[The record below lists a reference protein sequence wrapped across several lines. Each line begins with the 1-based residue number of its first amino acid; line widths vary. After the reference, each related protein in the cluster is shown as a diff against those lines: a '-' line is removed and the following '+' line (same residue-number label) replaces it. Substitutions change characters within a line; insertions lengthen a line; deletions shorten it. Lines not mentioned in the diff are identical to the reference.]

1 MISNASEETGMAE
14 KSADRPVAEPVSYLT
29 FWVAGEEYGIRV
41 LQVREI
47 IEYGAVTR
55 VPSTP
60 PWIRG
65 VVNLRGSVLPV
76 IDLAVKFGQPP
87 SPVTRWTC
95 IVVTEISAEQRT
107 TVLGV
112 IADAVSQ
119 VLDLGP
125 QDIEPPPPFGTPV
138 RVEFL
143 LGLGRAQEKFILLLD
158 TDRVLSADELL
169 AAQRSE
175 EAAAQERP
183 VTPPAGPDASRGGS

>member
-1 MISNASEETGMAE
+1 MTSSAS
-14 KSADRPVAEPVSYLT
+14 DPVSYLT
-29 FWVAGEEYGIRV
+29 FWIAGEEYGIRV

-47 IEYGAVTR
+47 IEYGEVTR

-87 SPVTRWTC
+87 SPVTRRTC
-95 IVVTEISAEQRT
+95 IVVAEVAAESRL

-112 IADAVSQ
+112 LADAVSQ
-119 VLDLGP
+119 VVDLGP
-125 QDIEPPPPFGTPV
+125 AEIEPPPPFGTPV

-169 AAQRSE
+169 AARSSE
-175 EAAAQERP
+175 EAAAADQEPP
-183 VTPPAGPDASRGGS
+183 VTPGGAPAATPDPP

>member
-1 MISNASEETGMAE
+1 MRETRTETKAE
-14 KSADRPVAEPVSYLT
+14 AEPDSYLT
-29 FWVAGEEYGIRV
+29 FWIADDEYAVNV

-47 IEYGAVTR
+47 IEYGEVTR

-76 IDLAVKFGQPP
+76 IDLAVKFGLPP
-87 SPVTRWTC
+87 GEVTRRTC
-95 IVVTEISAEQRT
+95 IVVTEVAAEPRA

-119 VLDLGP
+119 VLDLKP
-125 QDIEPPPPFGTPV
+125 EDIEPPPPFGTPV
-138 RVEFL
+138 RIEFL
-143 LGLGRAQEKFILLLD
+143 LGLGRSGEKFILLLD

-169 AAQRSE
+169 AAQSAE
-175 EAAAQERP
+175 ESGGEAQLSLP
-183 VTPPAGPDASRGGS
+183 TDSGASPGES